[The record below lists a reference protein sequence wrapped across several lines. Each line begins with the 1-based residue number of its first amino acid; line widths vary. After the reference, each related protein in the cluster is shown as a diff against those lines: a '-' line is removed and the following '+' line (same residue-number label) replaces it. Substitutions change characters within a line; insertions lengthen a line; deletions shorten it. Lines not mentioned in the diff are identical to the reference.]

1 MKQINFLLAL
11 FAITIS
17 SYGQT
22 KVQTLDI
29 VWPAEYKWKTVS
41 SLDNRKSSLL
51 EMIPEKDNAN
61 NWSMFGTMMQLK
73 EVKITS
79 TNKVV
84 ETYKESSRKESPRA
98 KLTILEQN
106 DTAVN
111 KFVVF
116 KIETESFPDDI
127 KPESQ
132 LYYAV
137 QGESTLFVN
146 FIAVKEKELSE
157 DFTDKWTAIFK
168 AGQFVYK
175 DEAELKADKSKSD
188 KTDKKGKSDKTAKT
202 AE

>member
-1 MKQINFLLAL
+1 MKQINFLVAL

-29 VWPAEYKWKTVS
+29 AWPEEYKWKTVS
-41 SLDNRKSSLL
+41 SLDNRKSSLV
-51 EMIPEKDNAN
+51 EMIPGKDSPN

-73 EVKITS
+73 DVKIST

-84 ETYKESSRKESPRA
+84 QTYKESSRKESPRA

-106 DTAVN
+106 DTVLN

-116 KIETESFPDDI
+116 KIETESFPDDV

-137 QGESTLFVN
+137 QGESTLFVT

-168 AGQFVYK
+168 SGQFVYK
-175 DEAELKADKSKSD
+175 DEAELKAEKSKSE
-188 KTDKKGKSDKTAKT
+188 KKGK
-202 AE
+202 